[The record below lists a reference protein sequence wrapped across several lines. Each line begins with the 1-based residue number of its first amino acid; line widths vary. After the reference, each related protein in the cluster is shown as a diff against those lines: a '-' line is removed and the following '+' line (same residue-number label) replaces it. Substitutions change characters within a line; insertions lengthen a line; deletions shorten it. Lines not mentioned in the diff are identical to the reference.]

1 MTNSTTMIQI
11 REVLPNPKGADK
23 GGEYIVL
30 FNNSSQTI
38 QLAGWQLKDA
48 SGKSADLS
56 RYTINSGGQLKLT
69 NAQTGI
75 TLNNSSES
83 VALINPAGAMAD
95 FFAYNVAAPE
105 GVPFFHNAE
114 LTPEIKAMLFDEFIP
129 HAPSTVS
136 VRGGAVL
143 LMILSA
149 AILAGIA
156 VYVVKQIKEP
166 AP

>member
-1 MTNSTTMIQI
+1 MIKI
-11 REVLPNPKGADK
+11 TEVLPNPKGADK

-38 QLAGWQLKDA
+38 QLAGWRLKDA

-56 RYTINSGGQLKLT
+56 RYVISGGGQLKLT
-69 NAQTGI
+69 NTQTGI
-75 TLNNSSES
+75 SLNNSSES
-83 VALINPAGAMAD
+83 VALINPAGTIAD
-95 FFAYNVAAPE
+95 FFAYNTQAAE

-114 LTPEIKAMLFDEFIP
+114 LTPEIKAMLFDEFVP
-129 HAPSTVS
+129 HQPSDAP

-143 LMILSA
+143 LMIVAA

-156 VYVVKQIKEP
+156 VYIVKQIKDDP
-166 AP
+166 VTNG